1 MNNLNYDIV
10 WQCLRSRR
18 DPDALNAVRP
28 LLADPRFEWSRLLD
42 HAAAHRVSG
51 LLLDALEGTGL
62 APPEVMVSLGQV
74 SKRTAF
80 RNLYLLHE
88 LGEQLNRLKAA
99 GVDALVLKGAG
110 LAVTAYRTIALRPMV
125 DVDIL
130 ARREQVPALLK
141 ALTAAGYQQDLES
154 RPGAAFEF
162 ENELSLRK
170 TGLEPV
176 RLDIHWSLFDSLYY
190 QTKLSLD
197 WYWDSARTATWQ
209 GLTIPV
215 PGPEA
220 QLIHL
225 CGHIAMHHAH
235 YPALLWLNDL
245 VEVLWTYREE
255 ISWDL
260 LLEKAAEMNLVLPLR
275 AYLVQVAGWGA
286 PIPLESLSRLQALA
300 VSPVEERAFRLHAG
314 KLERSLASRVLPD
327 LVELPA
333 GRRQLRFIRAKL
345 IPSPAY
351 MRERYRNL
359 NVRSLPLLY
368 LIHFWAGLKAG
379 VKIAVAGAAGV
390 VRGLF
395 RPGHQKNGVR

>member
-1 MNNLNYDIV
+1 M
-10 WQCLRSRR
+10 
-18 DPDALNAVRP
+18 A
-28 LLADPRFEWSRLLD
+28 
-42 HAAAHRVSG
+42 
-51 LLLDALEGTGL
+51 T
-62 APPEVMVSLGQV
+62 LGQV
-74 SKRTAF
+74 SNLTAF

-99 GVDALVLKGAG
+99 GVDVLVLKGAG

-125 DVDIL
+125 DVDIM
-130 ARREQVPALLK
+130 ARREQVPALLN
-141 ALTAAGYQQDLES
+141 ALVAAGYQQDLEP
-154 RPGAAFEF
+154 RPGAAIEF

-170 TGLEPV
+170 AGLEPV

-197 WYWDSARTATWQ
+197 WYWDSARTGTWQ
-209 GLTIPV
+209 GFAIPV

-235 YPALLWLNDL
+235 YPSLLWLNDL
-245 VEVLWTYREE
+245 VEVLWTYCGE
-255 ISWDL
+255 IRWDL

-275 AYLVQVAGWGA
+275 TYMAQVADWGA
-286 PIPLESLSRLQALA
+286 PIPLDALAQLQTLA

-314 KLERSLASRVLPD
+314 KLERSLASRILPD

-351 MRERYRNL
+351 MRDRYLSL

-368 LIHFWAGLKAG
+368 IYHFWAGLRAG
-379 VKIAVAGAAGV
+379 VKIAMAGAAGV

-395 RPGHQKNGVR
+395 RPGHEKNGAR